1 MSSPRWIML
10 VSRPALCYTF
20 SGKEVSVLA
29 FMPPIDPRILEES
42 EKMNKAKKRQARRQW
57 LFDNLFNILD
67 LIIAFVALIVAI
79 FGLYLPK
86 G

>member
-1 MSSPRWIML
+1 M
-10 VSRPALCYTF
+10 
-20 SGKEVSVLA
+20 A
-29 FMPPIDPRILEES
+29 FIPPIDPNILES
-42 EKMNKAKKRQARRQW
+42 SDQMVKAQKRQARRQW

-67 LIIAFVALIVAI
+67 LIIALVALIVAV

>member
-1 MSSPRWIML
+1 M
-10 VSRPALCYTF
+10 
-20 SGKEVSVLA
+20 A

-67 LIIAFVALIVAI
+67 LIIALVALVVAI

>member
-1 MSSPRWIML
+1 M
-10 VSRPALCYTF
+10 
-20 SGKEVSVLA
+20 A

-42 EKMNKAKKRQARRQW
+42 QKMTKAKKRQARRQW

-67 LIIAFVALIVAI
+67 LIIALAALIVAI
-79 FGLYLPK
+79 FGLYLPQ

>member
-1 MSSPRWIML
+1 M
-10 VSRPALCYTF
+10 
-20 SGKEVSVLA
+20 A

-42 EKMNKAKKRQARRQW
+42 QKMTKAKKRQARRQW

-67 LIIAFVALIVAI
+67 LIIALVALIVAI
-79 FGLYLPK
+79 FGLYLPQ

>member
-1 MSSPRWIML
+1 M
-10 VSRPALCYTF
+10 
-20 SGKEVSVLA
+20 A

-42 EKMNKAKKRQARRQW
+42 VKMNKAKKRQACRQW

-67 LIIAFVALIVAI
+67 LIIALVALVVAI

>member
-1 MSSPRWIML
+1 M
-10 VSRPALCYTF
+10 
-20 SGKEVSVLA
+20 A
-29 FMPPIDPRILEES
+29 FMPPIDPRILESSRE
-42 EKMNKAKKRQARRQW
+42 MVKAQKRQARRQW

-67 LIIAFVALIVAI
+67 LIVAVVALVVAV